1 MKTFPFPQILV
12 SFLTMSTLLAFTPSK
27 AEAYGDRE
35 CQFTI
40 ENSTNQVIDSL
51 YIVPSSA
58 EKTHSGWK
66 INRLDKPLQVGG
78 LAMINVQTTPDALY
92 WNAFGIFDNKKPYVF
107 LTKDLYNRKKY
118 IWDYLSGYPPCDG
131 TWTLEDYEYI
141 GNWNW

>member
-40 ENSTNQVIDSL
+40 ENNTNQVIDSL

-58 EKTHSGWK
+58 EK
-66 INRLDKPLQVGG
+66 
-78 LAMINVQTTPDALY
+78 
-92 WNAFGIFDNKKPYVF
+92 
-107 LTKDLYNRKKY
+107 LT
-118 IWDYLSGYPPCDG
+118 
-131 TWTLEDYEYI
+131 
-141 GNWNW
+141 